1 MATTHW
7 TDAPA
12 DAPLRQLPS
21 SARFTDSEW
30 RDLLNEDNV
39 ALSSISLLLAAIIGL
54 GMLGMAVV
62 VGILAFGG

>member
-1 MATTHW
+1 MSTTHW

-12 DAPLRQLPS
+12 RSSLPAQPNVS
-21 SARFTDSEW
+21 RFSAAEW
-30 RDLLNEDNV
+30 RELLDEDSF
-39 ALSSISLLLAAIIGL
+39 ALSTVSLLLATIIGL